1 MFLVISMNGIWTNC
15 VSIGVLEQQNLE
27 IPERELLDEVF
38 ELMQD

>member
-1 MFLVISMNGIWTNC
+1 MFLVISMNGIWTNY

>member
-1 MFLVISMNGIWTNC
+1 MFLVISMNGIWTNS